1 MIKVNTIQTNS
12 NLNRRKYISFGEG
25 NMNNIT
31 PNVAILALQ
40 NPNAK
45 INFENDLKR
54 SSRSDMVQNRN
65 FVSAFVN
72 KIGRAISEIKR
83 TDSNDMQNINP
94 DVYNHISYCA

>member
-1 MIKVNTIQTNS
+1 MKVNPIQLNTNS
-12 NLNRRKYISFGEG
+12 RKYISFGEG

-31 PNVAILALQ
+31 PSVAILALQ

-54 SSRSDMVQNRN
+54 SSRSDMVQNNN

-72 KIGRAISEIKR
+72 KVGRAINEFKR
-83 TDSNDMQNINP
+83 TNNHNDMRNINP
-94 DVYNHISYCA
+94 DVYNHISYSA